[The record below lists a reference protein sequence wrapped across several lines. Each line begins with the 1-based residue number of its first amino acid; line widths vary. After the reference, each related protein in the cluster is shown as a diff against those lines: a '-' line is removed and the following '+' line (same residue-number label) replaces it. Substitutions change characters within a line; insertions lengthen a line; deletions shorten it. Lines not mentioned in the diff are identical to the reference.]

1 MQIGQTPSS
10 SAVCAGSGRSARQTP
25 TAPSSRARKAAE
37 KGSLEAA
44 QLAGELNLKGCDG
57 NKNPAEAARW
67 LRKAADKGSRD
78 AAFSLGV
85 LYFTGDG
92 VTKDTGEARVWLEA
106 AAAKGHPSAKIY
118 IDRLGK

>member
-1 MQIGQTPSS
+1 M
-10 SAVCAGSGRSARQTP
+10 
-25 TAPSSRARKAAE
+25 
-37 KGSLEAA
+37 
-44 QLAGELNLKGCDG
+44 
-57 NKNPAEAARW
+57 
-67 LRKAADKGSRD
+67 RKAADKGSRD